1 MATQPST
8 SNATTPASTSTTTS
22 TVLPPPPPR
31 VTTSTTTTVN
41 RNTSRATNQGVMG
54 TGRSGEIPLM
64 VSNDELLTMF
74 AKVQQYMEQ
83 QQKVNQDMFGE
94 VAKLR
99 SEMNRVDHTPVSPV
113 QARRLQY
120 GSPGNGSSL
129 ADDIQIIDP
138 RPTYAAAHTTLSDRP
153 RMSTFRD
160 SVSNPGGTTTQDTG
174 NILGTPNLNAHTN
187 ESVQDTGLSP
197 AVAKELKKLKEMIS
211 SVPGVVQPIPEVAPS
226 SHRLS
231 RFTSPICDVEILKRF
246 QTPSMKLYDGT
257 TDPEEHV
264 AQYMERMEVIYMPP
278 DIKEAC
284 LCKGFGSTLT
294 GSALKWLLSIPP
306 YSIPS
311 FSHLINL
318 FNNQFSCSRSFEKLT
333 SDLYRVTQ
341 NANESIRDYVNRFG
355 KETLDIPNMDMATA
369 VQAFKMGLEK
379 DSPFYQDLV
388 MNPCHRLDEVRHRAL
403 RFIRLEEDRKI
414 QEKADVVPGYGS
426 SNRKSEPAHPRSQRP
441 KPYSKPDN
449 PRVNRVD
456 QGEDEDDEEY
466 PTFNEF
472 CFATDIAG
480 VINAMQDLGDKA
492 RWPRKTDKQASWKD
506 KSKWCAYHED
516 FGHVT
521 EDCIAMRKEI
531 SYLLSKGFLKEL
543 LGRKKD
549 KSKGVDQSAK
559 SRGTDQTQD
568 ADRSRGHPER
578 ATSPSPDAKVI
589 YFISGGSD
597 ICGTSYSAAKRHARE
612 TKSDVPRKSVKAS
625 VQTDVKDVTFGED
638 DRCNVMDPHHD
649 GLVITLYIANHFVK
663 RILIDGGSSVNI
675 IQLETLTK
683 MGIPQDEVIAKST
696 VLVGFSGE
704 TKNTLGE
711 VKLPVYVEGV
721 NSMQR
726 FCVMDAPSGYNII
739 LGRPWIHDMK
749 VVPSTYHQCVKL
761 PTPWGVVT
769 IHSDQQEAK
778 DCYTSAM
785 KISAKARQG

>member
-1 MATQPST
+1 
-8 SNATTPASTSTTTS
+8 
-22 TVLPPPPPR
+22 
-31 VTTSTTTTVN
+31 
-41 RNTSRATNQGVMG
+41 
-54 TGRSGEIPLM
+54 
-64 VSNDELLTMF
+64 
-74 AKVQQYMEQ
+74 
-83 QQKVNQDMFGE
+83 
-94 VAKLR
+94 
-99 SEMNRVDHTPVSPV
+99 
-113 QARRLQY
+113 
-120 GSPGNGSSL
+120 
-129 ADDIQIIDP
+129 
-138 RPTYAAAHTTLSDRP
+138 
-153 RMSTFRD
+153 
-160 SVSNPGGTTTQDTG
+160 
-174 NILGTPNLNAHTN
+174 
-187 ESVQDTGLSP
+187 
-197 AVAKELKKLKEMIS
+197 
-211 SVPGVVQPIPEVAPS
+211 
-226 SHRLS
+226 
-231 RFTSPICDVEILKRF
+231 
-246 QTPSMKLYDGT
+246 
-257 TDPEEHV
+257 
-264 AQYMERMEVIYMPP
+264 
-278 DIKEAC
+278 
-284 LCKGFGSTLT
+284 
-294 GSALKWLLSIPP
+294 
-306 YSIPS
+306 
-311 FSHLINL
+311 
-318 FNNQFSCSRSFEKLT
+318 
-333 SDLYRVTQ
+333 
-341 NANESIRDYVNRFG
+341 
-355 KETLDIPNMDMATA
+355 MATA
-369 VQAFKMGLEK
+369 VQAFKMGLKK
-379 DSPFYQDLV
+379 DSPFYQDNV
-388 MNPCHRLDEVRHRAL
+388 INPCHRLDEVRHRAL

-426 SNRKSEPAHPRSQRP
+426 SNRKLEPSHSRSQRP

-472 CFATDIAG
+472 YFATDIAG

-531 SYLLSKGFLKEL
+531 NYLLSKGFLKEL
-543 LGRKKD
+543 LGRKND
-549 KSKGVDQSAK
+549 KSKGADQSAK
-559 SRGTDQTQD
+559 SR
-568 ADRSRGHPER
+568 
-578 ATSPSPDAKVI
+578 
-589 YFISGGSD
+589 
-597 ICGTSYSAAKRHARE
+597 AKRHARE

-625 VQTDVKDVTFGED
+625 VQADLKDVTFSED

-683 MGIPQDEVIAKST
+683 MGIPQDEVIAKSM